1 MKGVCSRFDYEKE
14 IQACINVLEEQIEQ
28 LMSDASNGDSNVL
41 QKLQSYKETKESMKK
56 LRDNVQKH
64 LSQRV

>member
-1 MKGVCSRFDYEKE
+1 
-14 IQACINVLEEQIEQ
+14 
-28 LMSDASNGDSNVL
+28 MSDASNGDSNVL

-64 LSQRV
+64 LSQRVWSAFDIYWKLVLLAGISNKSYFIDL